1 MKKEAEKRKQE
12 RQVEDLNS
20 VKKEAVRKRNW
31 SNEKQESLFSVS
43 LCRIKFNSIQTFSLH
58 LFLVFSKALGSS
70 PDFTMA

>member
-43 LCRIKFNSIQTFSLH
+43 LCRIKFNSI
-58 LFLVFSKALGSS
+58 
-70 PDFTMA
+70 